1 MRHFLRL
8 LGYSLKYRTPFLTGV
23 LVSFFVAVL
32 NGVSLTTFY
41 PLFDA
46 LGDRGGGEPFVI
58 QFSESERK
66 LLTKAVAYSALHY
79 IEAPE
84 QARLLSG
91 QVKLP
96 DVPDA
101 PEKIRKDLAER
112 LLHYTRYDK
121 DYGLN
126 NTQQLNL
133 RTMVRWKLKI
143 NEAAFDPLKVIYT
156 ALIVVFPLYLL
167 KLIFHL
173 ISVQLIAKTG
183 YKAVR
188 DLRSDL
194 YEAAQNLPLNYF
206 YREKTGLLMSRMI
219 NDVEIVAAVISSN
232 MRDSITN
239 FFYLITH
246 LFLLAYLN
254 LELLIVSAVTLPLI
268 LAPVA
273 LFTRKISRST
283 RKSQELLAD
292 LNANLQEDIQGV
304 RVIRSF
310 VMEDQQAER
319 FERVN
324 QRLSWRSFK
333 EQFYLKMGPNLVEL
347 SSALMML
354 AIIALGA
361 AYLDGTNFTIGEFI
375 TFLMAL
381 MFIIRPIIQLASMV
395 GKVAQASAAA
405 DRIFSI
411 ADRRPD
417 ITDPE
422 SPVTVPEVQKGI
434 TFENIQFTYPESD
447 AQVIKG
453 IDLDIPAGTTV
464 ALVGESGGG
473 KSTLMDLLARFF
485 DPDQGRILV
494 DGVDIRNFALSDYR
508 SHIGIVQQDTFLF
521 HGSIRENIAYGSPEH
536 DQSEVE
542 KAARLAHAHDFI
554 TEMPE
559 GYDTMVGERGVTL
572 SGGQRQRISIAR
584 ALLHDPEIMILDE
597 ATSALDTESERL
609 VQDALERLF
618 KNRTTFVIAHRLSTI
633 EKADIIVVISHGTIE
648 DMGRHEDLMERS
660 GLYAR
665 LQQISREATEPESP
679 ADPDK
684 GNS

>member
-8 LGYSLKYRTPFLTGV
+8 LGYSFHYRTPFITGV
-23 LVSFFVAVL
+23 LVSFVVALL

-46 LGDRGGGEPFVI
+46 LGDKGGGEPFVI

-66 LLTKAVAYSALHY
+66 LLNNAVQYSAINY
-79 IEAPE
+79 IEPAE
-84 QARLLSG
+84 KARLLTG
-91 QVKLP
+91 DATLP
-96 DVPDA
+96 VAPAA
-101 PEKIRKDLAER
+101 PEKIRQDLAER
-112 LLHYTRYDK
+112 LLHYTRYEK
-121 DYGLN
+121 TYNLTR
-126 NTQQLNL
+126 TQQLNL

-143 NEAAFDPLKVIYT
+143 NQAAFDPLKVIYT
-156 ALIVVFPLYLL
+156 ALMVLFPLYFL
-167 KLIFHL
+167 KLVFHL
-173 ISVQLIAKTG
+173 ISVQLIARTG

-194 YEAAQNLPLNYF
+194 YEAAQNLPLTYF
-206 YREKTGLLMSRMI
+206 YREKTGLLMSRLI

-254 LELLIVSAVTLPLI
+254 LELLIVSALTLPLI

-273 LFTRKISRST
+273 LFTKKISRST

-292 LNANLQEDIQGV
+292 LNANLQEDIQGI

-347 SSALMML
+347 SSALMTL

-381 MFIIRPIIQLASMV
+381 MFIIRPIIQLSSMI
-395 GKVAQASAAA
+395 GKVSQASAAA
-405 DRIFSI
+405 ERIFGI

-417 ITDPE
+417 IQDPPN
-422 SPVTVPEVQKGI
+422 PVEVPTVSEGI
-434 TFENIQFTYPESD
+434 EFENIQFTYPESE
-447 AQVIKG
+447 AQVIKN
-453 IDLDIPAGTTV
+453 ISLKVAAGSTV

-485 DPDQGRILV
+485 DPDVGRILV
-494 DGVDIRNFALSDYR
+494 DGKDIRSFALADYR

-521 HGSIRENIAYGSPEH
+521 HGTIRENIAYGSPEH
-536 DQSEVE
+536 DPLEVE

-554 TEMPE
+554 TELPE

-609 VQDALERLF
+609 VQGALERLF

-633 EKADIIVVISHGTIE
+633 EKADIIVVISNGTIE
-648 DMGRHEDLMERS
+648 DVGRHEDLMQRS
-660 GLYAR
+660 GLYSR
-665 LQQISREATEPESP
+665 LQQISREATEPDETGPST
-679 ADPDK
+679 
-684 GNS
+684 S

>member
-1 MRHFLRL
+1 MKVH
-8 LGYSLKYRTPFLTGV
+8 V
-23 LVSFFVAVL
+23 VEECM
-32 NGVSLTTFY
+32 TF
-41 PLFDA
+41 D
-46 LGDRGGGEPFVI
+46 
-58 QFSESERK
+58 
-66 LLTKAVAYSALHY
+66 
-79 IEAPE
+79 
-84 QARLLSG
+84 
-91 QVKLP
+91 
-96 DVPDA
+96 
-101 PEKIRKDLAER
+101 
-112 LLHYTRYDK
+112 
-121 DYGLN
+121 N
-126 NTQQLNL
+126 
-133 RTMVRWKLKI
+133 
-143 NEAAFDPLKVIYT
+143 
-156 ALIVVFPLYLL
+156 
-167 KLIFHL
+167 
-173 ISVQLIAKTG
+173 
-183 YKAVR
+183 
-188 DLRSDL
+188 
-194 YEAAQNLPLNYF
+194 
-206 YREKTGLLMSRMI
+206 
-219 NDVEIVAAVISSN
+219 
-232 MRDSITN
+232 
-239 FFYLITH
+239 
-246 LFLLAYLN
+246 
-254 LELLIVSAVTLPLI
+254 I
-268 LAPVA
+268 L
-273 LFTRKISRST
+273 
-283 RKSQELLAD
+283 
-292 LNANLQEDIQGV
+292 
-304 RVIRSF
+304 
-310 VMEDQQAER
+310 
-319 FERVN
+319 
-324 QRLSWRSFK
+324 
-333 EQFYLKMGPNLVEL
+333 
-347 SSALMML
+347 
-354 AIIALGA
+354 
-361 AYLDGTNFTIGEFI
+361 
-375 TFLMAL
+375 
-381 MFIIRPIIQLASMV
+381 
-395 GKVAQASAAA
+395 
-405 DRIFSI
+405 
-411 ADRRPD
+411 
-417 ITDPE
+417 
-422 SPVTVPEVQKGI
+422 
-434 TFENIQFTYPESD
+434 FTYPEAD

>member
-1 MRHFLRL
+1 M
-8 LGYSLKYRTPFLTGV
+8 GV
-23 LVSFFVAVL
+23 LVSFFVAIL

-46 LGDRGGGEPFVI
+46 LGDKGGGEPFVI

-66 LLTKAVAYSALHY
+66 LLNKAVQYSAIHY

-84 QARLLSG
+84 KVGLLSG
-91 QVKLP
+91 ERKLP
-96 DVPDA
+96 VAPDA

-112 LLHYTRYDK
+112 LLHYTRYEK

-126 NTQQLNL
+126 RAQQLNL

-156 ALIVVFPLYLL
+156 ALMVVFPLYFL
-167 KLIFHL
+167 KLVFHL
-173 ISVQLIAKTG
+173 ISVQLIARTG

-194 YEAAQNLPLNYF
+194 YGAAQNLPLTYF
-206 YREKTGLLMSRMI
+206 YREKTGLLMSRLI

-273 LFTRKISRST
+273 LFTKKISRST

-347 SSALMML
+347 SSALMTL

-381 MFIIRPIIQLASMV
+381 MFIIRPIIQLSSMI
-395 GKVAQASAAA
+395 GKVSQASAAA
-405 DRIFSI
+405 ERIFSI

-417 ITDPE
+417 ITDPPE
-422 SPVTVPEVQKGI
+422 PQPVPGVTDSI
-434 TFENIQFTYPESD
+434 RFENVEFTYPESE

-453 IDLDIPAGTTV
+453 IDLEVPAGSTV

-485 DPDQGRILV
+485 DPDKGRITV
-494 DGVDIRNFALSDYR
+494 DGVDIRSFSLAEYR

-536 DQSEVE
+536 DPNEVE
-542 KAARLAHAHDFI
+542 KAARLAYAHDFI
-554 TEMPE
+554 SELSE

-609 VQDALERLF
+609 VQEALERLF

-633 EKADIIVVISHGTIE
+633 EKADIIVVVSNGRIE
-648 DMGRHEDLMERS
+648 DAGTHKDLMNRS

-665 LQQISREATEPESP
+665 LQQISREATQPAEDSPEQENEK
-679 ADPDK
+679 D
-684 GNS
+684 

>member
-8 LGYSLKYRTPFLTGV
+8 LGYSFNYRTPFLLGV
-23 LVSFFVAVL
+23 LVSFFVAIL

-46 LGDRGGGEPFVI
+46 LGDKGGGEPFVI
-58 QFSESERK
+58 QFSETERE
-66 LLTKAVAYSALHY
+66 LLNESVRYSAIHY
-79 IEAPE
+79 MEAAE
-84 QARLLSG
+84 KARLLTG
-91 QVKLP
+91 ETELP
-96 DVPDA
+96 AAPDA

-112 LLHYTRYDK
+112 LLHYTRFEK

-126 NTQQLNL
+126 RAEQLNL
-133 RTMVRWKLKI
+133 RTMIRWKLKI
-143 NEAAFDPLKVIYT
+143 NQAAFDPLKVIYT
-156 ALIVVFPLYLL
+156 ALMVVFPLYFL
-167 KLIFHL
+167 KLVFHL

-194 YEAAQNLPLNYF
+194 YEAAQNLPLTYF
-206 YREKTGLLMSRMI
+206 YREKTGLLMSRLI

-254 LELLIVSAVTLPLI
+254 LELLIVSALTLPLI

-273 LFTRKISRST
+273 LFTKKISRST

-292 LNANLQEDIQGV
+292 LNASLQEDIQGV

-347 SSALMML
+347 SSALMTL

-381 MFIIRPIIQLASMV
+381 MFIIRPIIQLSSMI
-395 GKVAQASAAA
+395 GKVSQASAAA
-405 DRIFSI
+405 ERIFSI

-417 ITDPE
+417 ISDP
-422 SPVTVPEVQKGI
+422 PNPRPVPEVKKSI
-434 TFENIQFTYPESD
+434 KFDNIHFTYPESE
-447 AQVIKG
+447 AKVIKG
-453 IDLDIPAGTTV
+453 LSMEVPAGSTV
-464 ALVGESGGG
+464 ALVGQSGGG
-473 KSTLMDLLARFF
+473 KSTMMDLLARFF
-485 DPDQGRILV
+485 DPDEGSITV
-494 DGVDIRNFALSDYR
+494 DGVDIREFSLAEYR

-521 HGSIRENIAYGSPEH
+521 YGTIRENIAYGSPEH
-536 DQSEVE
+536 DPAEVE

-554 TEMPE
+554 SELPE

-633 EKADIIVVISHGTIE
+633 EKADIIVVISGGTIE
-648 DMGRHEDLMERS
+648 DMGSHHDLMQRS

-665 LQQISREATEPESP
+665 LQQISREATQPEE
-679 ADPDK
+679 ADDS
-684 GNS
+684 GN

>member
-1 MRHFLRL
+1 M
-8 LGYSLKYRTPFLTGV
+8 
-23 LVSFFVAVL
+23 SFFVAIL

-46 LGDRGGGEPFVI
+46 LGDKGGGAPFVI
-58 QFSESERK
+58 QFSETDRK
-66 LLTKAVAYSALHY
+66 ILNKAVQHSAIHY
-79 IEAPE
+79 IEPAE
-84 QARLLSG
+84 KAGLLSG
-91 QVKLP
+91 DRTLP
-96 DVPDA
+96 VAPDA

-112 LLHYTRYDK
+112 LLHYTRYEK

-126 NTQQLNL
+126 RAQQLNL
-133 RTMVRWKLKI
+133 RTMIRWKLKI
-143 NEAAFDPLKVIYT
+143 NQAAFDPLKVIYT
-156 ALIVVFPLYLL
+156 ALMVVFPLYFL
-167 KLIFHL
+167 KLVFHL
-173 ISVQLIAKTG
+173 ISVQLIARTG
-183 YKAVR
+183 YRAVR

-194 YEAAQNLPLNYF
+194 YGAAQNLPLTYF
-206 YREKTGLLMSRMI
+206 YQEKTGLLMSRLI

-239 FFYLITH
+239 FFYLTTH

-254 LELLIVSAVTLPLI
+254 LELLIVSTITLPLI

-292 LNANLQEDIQGV
+292 LNASLQEDIQGV

-347 SSALMML
+347 SSALMTL

-381 MFIIRPIIQLASMV
+381 MFIIRPIIQLSSMI
-395 GKVAQASAAA
+395 GKISQASAAA
-405 DRIFSI
+405 ERIFSI
-411 ADRRPD
+411 ADRKPD
-417 ITDPE
+417 ITDPD
-422 SPVTVPEVQKGI
+422 SPQPVPEVNDAI
-434 TFENIQFTYPESD
+434 RFENVQFTYPESE
-447 AQVIKG
+447 AQVIQG
-453 IDLDIPAGTTV
+453 IDLEVPAGSTV

-485 DPDQGRILV
+485 DPDQGRITV
-494 DGVDIRNFALSDYR
+494 DGVDIRNFNLTEYR

-536 DQSEVE
+536 DPQEVE
-542 KAARLAHAHDFI
+542 KAARLAYAHDFI
-554 TEMPE
+554 SELSE

-618 KNRTTFVIAHRLSTI
+618 RNRTTFVIAHRLSTI
-633 EKADIIVVISHGTIE
+633 EKADIIVVVSGGKIE
-648 DMGRHEDLMERS
+648 DAGTHKDLMNRS

-665 LQQISREATEPESP
+665 LQQISREATQPPE
-679 ADPDK
+679 D
-684 GNS
+684 NSEQDNKEE

>member
-1 MRHFLRL
+1 M
-8 LGYSLKYRTPFLTGV
+8 
-23 LVSFFVAVL
+23 LVSFFVAIL

-46 LGDRGGGEPFVI
+46 LGDKGGGEPFVI
-58 QFSESERK
+58 QFSETERE
-66 LLTKAVAYSALHY
+66 LLNESVRYSTIHY
-79 IEAPE
+79 MEAAE
-84 QARLLSG
+84 KARLLTG
-91 QVKLP
+91 ETELP
-96 DVPDA
+96 AAPDA

-112 LLHYTRYDK
+112 LLHYTRFEK

-126 NTQQLNL
+126 RAEQLNL
-133 RTMVRWKLKI
+133 RTMIRWKLKI
-143 NEAAFDPLKVIYT
+143 NQAAFDPLKVIYT
-156 ALIVVFPLYLL
+156 ALMVVFPLYFL
-167 KLIFHL
+167 KLVFHL

-194 YEAAQNLPLNYF
+194 YEAAQNLPLTYF
-206 YREKTGLLMSRMI
+206 YREKTGLLMSRLI

-254 LELLIVSAVTLPLI
+254 LELLIVSALTLPLI

-273 LFTRKISRST
+273 LFTKKISRST

-292 LNANLQEDIQGV
+292 LNASLQEDIQGV

-347 SSALMML
+347 SSALMTL

-381 MFIIRPIIQLASMV
+381 MFIIRPIIQLSSMI
-395 GKVAQASAAA
+395 GKVSQASAAA
-405 DRIFSI
+405 ERIFSI

-417 ITDPE
+417 ISDP
-422 SPVTVPEVQKGI
+422 PNPRPVPEVKKSI
-434 TFENIQFTYPESD
+434 KFDNIHFTYPESE
-447 AQVIKG
+447 AKVIKG
-453 IDLDIPAGTTV
+453 LSMEVPAGSTV
-464 ALVGESGGG
+464 ALVGQSGGG
-473 KSTLMDLLARFF
+473 KSTMMDLLARFF
-485 DPDQGRILV
+485 DPDEGSITV
-494 DGVDIRNFALSDYR
+494 DGVDIREFSLAEYR

-521 HGSIRENIAYGSPEH
+521 YGTIRENIAYGSPEH
-536 DQSEVE
+536 DPAEVE

-554 TEMPE
+554 SELPE

-609 VQDALERLF
+609 MQDALERLF

-633 EKADIIVVISHGTIE
+633 EKADIIVVISGGTIE
-648 DMGRHEDLMERS
+648 DMGSHHDLMQRS

-665 LQQISREATEPESP
+665 LQQISREATQPEE
-679 ADPDK
+679 ADDSGK
-684 GNS
+684 

>member
-1 MRHFLRL
+1 
-8 LGYSLKYRTPFLTGV
+8 
-23 LVSFFVAVL
+23 
-32 NGVSLTTFY
+32 
-41 PLFDA
+41 
-46 LGDRGGGEPFVI
+46 
-58 QFSESERK
+58 
-66 LLTKAVAYSALHY
+66 
-79 IEAPE
+79 
-84 QARLLSG
+84 
-91 QVKLP
+91 
-96 DVPDA
+96 
-101 PEKIRKDLAER
+101 
-112 LLHYTRYDK
+112 
-121 DYGLN
+121 
-126 NTQQLNL
+126 
-133 RTMVRWKLKI
+133 
-143 NEAAFDPLKVIYT
+143 
-156 ALIVVFPLYLL
+156 
-167 KLIFHL
+167 
-173 ISVQLIAKTG
+173 
-183 YKAVR
+183 
-188 DLRSDL
+188 
-194 YEAAQNLPLNYF
+194 
-206 YREKTGLLMSRMI
+206 
-219 NDVEIVAAVISSN
+219 

-254 LELLIVSAVTLPLI
+254 LELLIVSALTLPLI

-273 LFTRKISRST
+273 LFTKKISRST

-292 LNANLQEDIQGV
+292 LNASLQEDIQGV

-347 SSALMML
+347 SSALMTL

-381 MFIIRPIIQLASMV
+381 MFIIRPIIQLSSMI
-395 GKVAQASAAA
+395 GKVSQASAAA
-405 DRIFSI
+405 ERIFSI

-417 ITDPE
+417 ISDP
-422 SPVTVPEVQKGI
+422 PNPRPVPEVKKSI
-434 TFENIQFTYPESD
+434 KFDNIHFTYPESE
-447 AQVIKG
+447 AKVIKG
-453 IDLDIPAGTTV
+453 LSMEVPAGSTV
-464 ALVGESGGG
+464 ALVGQSGGG
-473 KSTLMDLLARFF
+473 KSTMMDLLARFF
-485 DPDQGRILV
+485 DPDEGSITV
-494 DGVDIRNFALSDYR
+494 DGVDIREFSLAEYR

-521 HGSIRENIAYGSPEH
+521 YGTIRENIAYGSPEH
-536 DQSEVE
+536 DPAEVE

-554 TEMPE
+554 SELPE

-633 EKADIIVVISHGTIE
+633 EKADIIVVISGGTIE
-648 DMGRHEDLMERS
+648 DMGSHHDLMQRS

-665 LQQISREATEPESP
+665 LQQISREATQPEE
-679 ADPDK
+679 ADDSGK
-684 GNS
+684 

>member
-8 LGYSLKYRTPFLTGV
+8 LGYSFNYRTPLLLGV
-23 LVSFFVAVL
+23 LVSFFVAIL

-46 LGDRGGGEPFVI
+46 LGDKGGGEPFVI
-58 QFSESERK
+58 QFSETERE
-66 LLTKAVAYSALHY
+66 LLNESVRYSAIHY
-79 IEAPE
+79 MEAAE
-84 QARLLSG
+84 KARLLTG
-91 QVKLP
+91 ETELP
-96 DVPDA
+96 AAPDA

-112 LLHYTRYDK
+112 LLHYTRFEK

-126 NTQQLNL
+126 RAEQLNL
-133 RTMVRWKLKI
+133 RTMIRWKLKI
-143 NEAAFDPLKVIYT
+143 NQAAFDPLKVIYT
-156 ALIVVFPLYLL
+156 ALMVVFPLYFL
-167 KLIFHL
+167 KLVFHL

-194 YEAAQNLPLNYF
+194 YEAAQNLPLTYF
-206 YREKTGLLMSRMI
+206 YREKTGLLMSRLI

-254 LELLIVSAVTLPLI
+254 LELLIVSALTLPLI

-273 LFTRKISRST
+273 LFTKKISRST

-292 LNANLQEDIQGV
+292 LNASLQEDIQGV

-347 SSALMML
+347 SSALMTL

-381 MFIIRPIIQLASMV
+381 MFIIRPIIQLSSMI
-395 GKVAQASAAA
+395 GKVSQASAAA
-405 DRIFSI
+405 ERIFSI

-417 ITDPE
+417 ISDP
-422 SPVTVPEVQKGI
+422 PNPRPVPEVKKSI
-434 TFENIQFTYPESD
+434 KFDNIHFTYPESE
-447 AQVIKG
+447 AKVIKG
-453 IDLDIPAGTTV
+453 LSMEVPAGSTV
-464 ALVGESGGG
+464 ALVGQSGGG
-473 KSTLMDLLARFF
+473 KSTMMDLLARFF
-485 DPDQGRILV
+485 DPDEGSITV
-494 DGVDIRNFALSDYR
+494 DGVDIREFSLAEYR

-521 HGSIRENIAYGSPEH
+521 YGTIRENIAYGSPEH
-536 DQSEVE
+536 DPAEVE

-554 TEMPE
+554 SELPE

-633 EKADIIVVISHGTIE
+633 EKADIIVVISGGTIE
-648 DMGRHEDLMERS
+648 DMGSHHDLMQRS

-665 LQQISREATEPESP
+665 LQQISREATQPEE
-679 ADPDK
+679 ADDSGK
-684 GNS
+684 